1 MKNKLIIRL
10 NIFIILCS
18 LSLPGNAQKDKL
30 KKDFEINIIKSS
42 DKPNFEKEHIH
53 VLELKNNS
61 KFKSEYK
68 LSLINDN
75 CLKSDSNKAES
86 NINSQISFD
95 NSYKNKID
103 NTISLEPNES
113 VQINLKIQ
121 KKNNAKLDS
130 WSCSLVSV
138 TKLSNIKS
146 KNTKSNISK
155 SVTIKTF
162 IPNPSHSGR

>member
-18 LSLPGNAQKDKL
+18 LSLKVNAQKKTL
-30 KKDFEINIIKSS
+30 KKDFEINVIKPS
-42 DKPNFEKEHIH
+42 DKPNFENEHIH

-61 KFKSEYK
+61 KLKSEYK
-68 LSLINDN
+68 VSLIDDN
-75 CLKSDSNKAES
+75 CSKGKNKAES
-86 NINSQISFD
+86 NINSQISFE
-95 NSYKNKID
+95 NSNKASID
-103 NTISLEPNES
+103 NIVSLEPNES
-113 VQINLKIQ
+113 IKMNLKIQ

-130 WSCSLVSV
+130 WNCSIISV
-138 TKLSNIKS
+138 IKLSNLKS

-162 IPNPSHSGR
+162 IPNPIHKGH